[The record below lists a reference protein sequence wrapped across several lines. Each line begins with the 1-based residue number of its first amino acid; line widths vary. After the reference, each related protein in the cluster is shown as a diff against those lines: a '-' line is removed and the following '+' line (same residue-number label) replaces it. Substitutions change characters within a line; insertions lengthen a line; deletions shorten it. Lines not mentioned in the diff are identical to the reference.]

1 MVPENVYELQFTGA
15 CKKHIINMNSQV
27 IYVMEIDVNIV
38 FPMDFS
44 RLLTKTFWLVIITD
58 QSDQSFSCKEQ
69 NHLDHI
75 DVSESAVSFLL
86 MLFRFPFDSNDCKFR
101 ISPFTFHDYKVA
113 SSNIYNIC
121 NDHHNTLI
129 I

>member
-1 MVPENVYELQFTGA
+1 
-15 CKKHIINMNSQV
+15 MNSQV

-44 RLLTKTFWLVIITD
+44 RLLTKTFGRVIIT
-58 QSDQSFSCKEQ
+58 DQSFSCKEQ
-69 NHLDHI
+69 NHLALDHI

-101 ISPFTFHDYKVA
+101 LSPFTFHDYKVVF
-113 SSNIYNIC
+113 SNTFIY
-121 NDHHNTLI
+121 L
-129 I
+129 